1 MRDQLPWEVC
11 AELKLERL
19 QLLAEN
25 LREVRH
31 DALEIHDEEKG
42 DDAQVHGTV
51 AYARQRKRI
60 TDLATS
66 GEHPWLGII
75 DPSRRFIF
83 SIGGTSMRMYR
94 GDARRPPER
103 SLRSYVA
110 ELVAMQMSLF
120 GEDAA
125 ERTEATGW
133 FWRMAIE
140 TDASGVVVR
149 VVVFQAHAK
158 TLEVKN
164 PFEIPLRDGAVT
176 LVSPVTP
183 LVRPGKEIQPAPVKK
198 KRREPQETGKAQAHG
213 GGVVLPFEKDGDKN
227 EGE

>member
-1 MRDQLPWEVC
+1 MREQLPWEAC
-11 AELKLERL
+11 LELKLERL

-25 LREVRH
+25 LRDVRH

-51 AYARQRKRI
+51 AYARQRRRI
-60 TDLATS
+60 TDLAAS

-83 SIGGTSMRMYR
+83 SIGGTPMRMYR

-110 ELVAMQMSLF
+110 ELVALQMDLF
-120 GEDAA
+120 ADDPA
-125 ERTEATGW
+125 ERAESKGW

-140 TDASGVVVR
+140 TDGAGLVVR
-149 VVVFQAHAK
+149 GVVFQAHAQ
-158 TLEVKN
+158 TLEVRN
-164 PFEIPLRDGAVT
+164 PFEIPLRDGGITIVN
-176 LVSPVTP
+176 PVTP
-183 LVRPGKEIQPAPVKK
+183 IARPGKEIPPATVGK
-198 KRREPQETGKAQAHG
+198 KRRDEEREAKADG
-213 GGVVLPFEKDGDKN
+213 RGVVFPFENDGDKN
-227 EGE
+227 GGD